1 MKKYST
7 YYWKFVMGMIVVTN
21 LISLFIMNQGNKMLA
36 KEGEVILFMFMAA
49 LLMML
54 IEQWKLKTSKEFP
67 LFILGEMMFAIM
79 LTPIFLMAYRYMT
92 KVFSLVWMFHLPHS
106 FISLLWL
113 VGMVQFILVFISPF
127 VAVIKAIQF
136 VVAPYK
142 NEMI

>member
-1 MKKYST
+1 
-7 YYWKFVMGMIVVTN
+7 MIVVTN
-21 LISLFIMNQGNKMLA
+21 LITLFIMNQGSKSLE
-36 KEGEVILFMFMAA
+36 KEGEVVLFMFIAA

-79 LTPIFLMAYRYMT
+79 LTPIFFMAYRYMT
-92 KVFSLVWMFHLPHS
+92 KVFSLVWMFHLSNS
-106 FISLLWL
+106 FISFLWL
-113 VGMVQFILVFISPF
+113 IGMIQFVLVFISPF

>member
-21 LISLFIMNQGNKMLA
+21 LITLFVINQGSKSLE

-49 LLMML
+49 LFMML
-54 IEQWKLKTSKEFP
+54 IEQWKLKTSKESP

-79 LTPIFLMAYRYMT
+79 LTPIFLMAYRFMT
-92 KVFSLVWMFHLPHS
+92 KVLSLVWMFHLPNL
-106 FISLLWL
+106 FTSLLWIIEMIQL
-113 VGMVQFILVFISPF
+113 MLVFISPF

-142 NEMI
+142 KEMI

>member
-7 YYWKFVMGMIVVTN
+7 YYWKFVIGMNVVTN
-21 LISLFIMNQGNKMLA
+21 LITLFIMNQGNKMLA

>member
-21 LISLFIMNQGNKMLA
+21 LIALFIMNQGSKSLE
-36 KEGEVILFMFMAA
+36 KEGEVVLFMFMAA
-49 LLMML
+49 LFMML

-79 LTPIFLMAYRYMT
+79 LTPIFFMAYRYMT
-92 KVFSLVWMFHLPHS
+92 KVFSLVWMFHLPNS
-106 FISLLWL
+106 FISFLWL
-113 VGMVQFILVFISPF
+113 VGMIQFVLVFINPF
-127 VAVIKAIQF
+127 VAIIKAIQF

>member
-1 MKKYST
+1 MKKYSI

-21 LISLFIMNQGNKMLA
+21 LITLFIMNQGSKSFE
-36 KEGEVILFMFMAA
+36 KEGEVVLFMFIAA

-79 LTPIFLMAYRYMT
+79 LTPIFFMAYRYMT
-92 KVFSLVWMFHLPHS
+92 KVFSLVWMFHLSNS
-106 FISLLWL
+106 FISFLWL
-113 VGMVQFILVFISPF
+113 VGMIQFVLVFISPF

>member
-1 MKKYST
+1 MKKYSI

-21 LISLFIMNQGNKMLA
+21 LITLFIMNQGSKSLE
-36 KEGEVILFMFMAA
+36 KEGEVVLFMFIAA

-67 LFILGEMMFAIM
+67 LFVLGEMMFAIM
-79 LTPIFLMAYRYMT
+79 LTPIFFMAYRYMT
-92 KVFSLVWMFHLPHS
+92 KVFSLVWMFHLSNS
-106 FISLLWL
+106 FISFLWL
-113 VGMVQFILVFISPF
+113 VGMIQFVLVFISPF

>member
-1 MKKYST
+1 MKKYSI

-21 LISLFIMNQGNKMLA
+21 LITLFIMNQGSKSLE
-36 KEGEVILFMFMAA
+36 KEGEVVLFMFIAA

-79 LTPIFLMAYRYMT
+79 LTPIFFMAYRYMT
-92 KVFSLVWMFHLPHS
+92 KVFSLVWMFHLSNS
-106 FISLLWL
+106 FISFLWL
-113 VGMVQFILVFISPF
+113 VGMIQFVLLFISPF

>member
-1 MKKYST
+1 MKKYSI

-21 LISLFIMNQGNKMLA
+21 LITLFIMNQGSKSLE
-36 KEGEVILFMFMAA
+36 KEAEVVLFMFIAA

-79 LTPIFLMAYRYMT
+79 LTPIFFMAYRYMT
-92 KVFSLVWMFHLPHS
+92 KVFSLVWMFHLSNS
-106 FISLLWL
+106 FISFLWL
-113 VGMVQFILVFISPF
+113 VGMIQFVLVFISPF

>member
-21 LISLFIMNQGNKMLA
+21 LITLFIMNQGSKSLE

-49 LLMML
+49 LFMML

-79 LTPIFLMAYRYMT
+79 LTPIFLMAYRYMI
-92 KVFSLVWMFHLPHS
+92 KAFSLVWMFHLPNS
-106 FISLLWL
+106 FSSLLWL
-113 VGMVQFILVFISPF
+113 VGMIQFILVFISPF

-142 NEMI
+142 NEII

>member
-1 MKKYST
+1 MKKYSI

-21 LISLFIMNQGNKMLA
+21 LITLFIMNQGSKSLE
-36 KEGEVILFMFMAA
+36 KEGEVVLFMFIAA

-67 LFILGEMMFAIM
+67 LFILGEMMFTIM
-79 LTPIFLMAYRYMT
+79 LTPIFFMAYRYMT
-92 KVFSLVWMFHLPHS
+92 KVFSLVWMFHLSNS
-106 FISLLWL
+106 FISFLWL
-113 VGMVQFILVFISPF
+113 VGMIQFVLVFISPF

>member
-1 MKKYST
+1 MKKYSI

-21 LISLFIMNQGNKMLA
+21 LITLFIMNQGSKSLE
-36 KEGEVILFMFMAA
+36 KEGEVVLFMFIAA

-54 IEQWKLKTSKEFP
+54 IAQWKLKTSKEFP

-79 LTPIFLMAYRYMT
+79 LTPIFFMAYRYMT
-92 KVFSLVWMFHLPHS
+92 KVFSLVWMFHLSNS
-106 FISLLWL
+106 FISFLWL
-113 VGMVQFILVFISPF
+113 VGMIQFVLVFISPF

>member
-1 MKKYST
+1 MKKYSI

-21 LISLFIMNQGNKMLA
+21 LITLFIINQGSKSLE
-36 KEGEVILFMFMAA
+36 KEGEVVLFMFIAA

-79 LTPIFLMAYRYMT
+79 LTPIFFMAYRYMT
-92 KVFSLVWMFHLPHS
+92 KVFSLVWMFHLSNS
-106 FISLLWL
+106 FISFLWL
-113 VGMVQFILVFISPF
+113 VGMIQFVLVFISPF

>member
-21 LISLFIMNQGNKMLA
+21 LITLFIMNQGNKILA

-54 IEQWKLKTSKEFP
+54 IEQWKLKTSKESP

-106 FISLLWL
+106 FIALLWL
-113 VGMVQFILVFISPF
+113 VGMIQFILVFISPF

>member
-1 MKKYST
+1 MKKYSI

-21 LISLFIMNQGNKMLA
+21 LITLFIMNQGSKSLE
-36 KEGEVILFMFMAA
+36 KEGEVVLFMFIAA

-79 LTPIFLMAYRYMT
+79 LIPIFFMAYRYMT
-92 KVFSLVWMFHLPHS
+92 KVFSLVWMFHLSNS
-106 FISLLWL
+106 FISFLWL
-113 VGMVQFILVFISPF
+113 VGMIQFVLVFISPF

>member
-1 MKKYST
+1 MKKYSI

-21 LISLFIMNQGNKMLA
+21 LITLFIMNQGSKSLE
-36 KEGEVILFMFMAA
+36 KEGEVVLFMFIAA

-79 LTPIFLMAYRYMT
+79 LTPIFFMAYRYMT
-92 KVFSLVWMFHLPHS
+92 KVFSLVWMFHLSNS
-106 FISLLWL
+106 FISFLWL
-113 VGMVQFILVFISPF
+113 VGMIQFVLVFF

>member
-21 LISLFIMNQGNKMLA
+21 MITLFVMNQGSKSLE
-36 KEGEVILFMFMAA
+36 KEGEVILFMFMVA

-54 IEQWKLKTSKEFP
+54 IEQWKLKVSKESP

-79 LTPIFLMAYRYMT
+79 LTPIFLMAYRFMT
-92 KVFSLVWMFHLPHS
+92 RVFSLVWMFHLPS
-106 FISLLWL
+106 PFISLLWL
-113 VGMVQFILVFISPF
+113 VGMIQFILVFINPF

>member
-1 MKKYST
+1 MKKYSI

-21 LISLFIMNQGNKMLA
+21 LITLFIMNKGSKSLE
-36 KEGEVILFMFMAA
+36 KEGEVVLFMFIAA

-79 LTPIFLMAYRYMT
+79 LTPIFFMAYRYMT
-92 KVFSLVWMFHLPHS
+92 KVFSLVWMFHLSNS
-106 FISLLWL
+106 FISFLWL
-113 VGMVQFILVFISPF
+113 VGMIQFVLVFISPF

>member
-1 MKKYST
+1 MKKYSI

-21 LISLFIMNQGNKMLA
+21 LITLFIMNQGSKSLE
-36 KEGEVILFMFMAA
+36 KEGEVVLFMFIAE

-79 LTPIFLMAYRYMT
+79 LTPIFFMAYRYMT
-92 KVFSLVWMFHLPHS
+92 KVFSLVWMFHLSNS
-106 FISLLWL
+106 FISFLWL
-113 VGMVQFILVFISPF
+113 VGIIQFVLVFISPF